1 MKIIITLCL
10 LGLLVLAGY
19 GQSQRYVVF
28 EEFTNASCGPCA
40 SQNPGFQALM
50 AANTSKCAYITYH
63 WNFPGVNDPM
73 YLANPADMETR
84 IGYYGFNFVPSCVMD
99 GVTIPSCSGG
109 YAGAPACITQSMIN
123 TEYAVPSPFQLTISQ
138 QLSPN
143 NDSIYVT
150 VQGLCT
156 EAVSGSLVC
165 HLVVVEKH
173 IHYNNAPGNN
183 GEKDF
188 YNVMRK
194 MLPSADGTPLASSF
208 QPGGYFVY
216 REAWKLSNITTLSE
230 LNVIGFVQN
239 NMSKAVQQA
248 AIAIATPITGLYAND
263 VEITGLGSLLP
274 EYCVNN
280 IAPVVH
286 FRNTGSEPVTS
297 INFHYKVNS
306 GDVADYPWTG
316 NLNFLDEATIQ
327 LPAYTFGL
335 ENSNLLTVYA
345 DGINGVN
352 DDYPRN
358 DTIRTSFEAAKQTG
372 EEVFL
377 SIKTDNYPEETTWNI
392 TDVAGNTLTSGGPYN
407 ENLHTYTYTIPVAF
421 GTCYQ
426 FNIYDSGGN
435 GICCGTSGLGRYQL
449 KSGSGIIKGGAAF
462 GSEDHVQF
470 YSGAGVGI
478 PEAAYPF
485 AFSIYPNPTTSMATL
500 TIENSAPA
508 NLEVRVLNMQGS
520 ELQRIPAKA
529 YDAGSHEILLDCSDL
544 PAGLYTVQLNTGD
557 KTYSR
562 KLAVSR

>member
-1 MKIIITLCL
+1 MRFLH
-10 LGLLVLAGY
+10 
-19 GQSQRYVVF
+19 R
-28 EEFTNASCGPCA
+28 
-40 SQNPGFQALM
+40 
-50 AANTSKCAYITYH
+50 
-63 WNFPGVNDPM
+63 
-73 YLANPADMETR
+73 
-84 IGYYGFNFVPSCVMD
+84 
-99 GVTIPSCSGG
+99 
-109 YAGAPACITQSMIN
+109 
-123 TEYAVPSPFQLTISQ
+123 FQLTISQ

-150 VQGLCT
+150 VQGLLHRSRERFT
-156 EAVSGSLVC
+156 VC

-392 TDVAGNTLTSGGPYN
+392 TDVAGNTLTW
-407 ENLHTYTYTIPVAF
+407 
-421 GTCYQ
+421 
-426 FNIYDSGGN
+426 
-435 GICCGTSGLGRYQL
+435 R
-449 KSGSGIIKGGAAF
+449 
-462 GSEDHVQF
+462 
-470 YSGAGVGI
+470 
-478 PEAAYPF
+478 
-485 AFSIYPNPTTSMATL
+485 TL
-500 TIENSAPA
+500 P
-508 NLEVRVLNMQGS
+508 
-520 ELQRIPAKA
+520 
-529 YDAGSHEILLDCSDL
+529 
-544 PAGLYTVQLNTGD
+544 
-557 KTYSR
+557 
-562 KLAVSR
+562 